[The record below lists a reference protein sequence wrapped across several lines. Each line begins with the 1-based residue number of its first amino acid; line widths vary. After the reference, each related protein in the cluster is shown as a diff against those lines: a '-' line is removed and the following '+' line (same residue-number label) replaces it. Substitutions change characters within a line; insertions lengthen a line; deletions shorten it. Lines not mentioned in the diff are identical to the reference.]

1 MKMHNKALLAIA
13 IACAAALSACDSE
26 KAANSIAKRV
36 PLALPEAGLYQANL
50 MSRDGDKATPRMIK
64 DLDGL
69 ALVYPKGET
78 VQHWGVWVDHQ
89 VGKVETNSQW
99 LGQADQKADK
109 DGIYPVQLIR
119 NSERLG
125 TSTALSSVTNDHN
138 LITFQDQPVIDLQG
152 KEIKRWVFD
161 FTRTGT
167 KFSDNSPI
175 YSGFSGHVAVTA
187 LTTKAV
193 TTASWSATDSDGF
206 SSDMVGKV
214 DTTNNGG
221 KLTVA
226 IEFPAAGCT
235 LVGEG
240 SATTGLSKLTMTG
253 FGKCNFKQSAAAT
266 PIENLWNA
274 ALARAMDNRVAYVVA
289 FTTDAKKE
297 ALVIGFPDTNGLLIT
312 ADKR

>member
-1 MKMHNKALLAIA
+1 MKMHNKALLA

-78 VQHWGVWVDHQ
+78 VQYWGVWVDHQ

-240 SATTGLSKLTMTG
+240 SATAGLSKLTMTG

-274 ALARAMDNRVAYVVA
+274 ALARAMDNRVAYVTTY
-289 FTTDAKKE
+289 TTDAKKE
-297 ALVIGFPDTNGLLIT
+297 ALAIGFPDTNGLLIT

>member
-1 MKMHNKALLAIA
+1 MKMHNKALLA

-36 PLALPEAGLYQANL
+36 PLALPEAGLYHANL
-50 MSRDGDKATPRMIK
+50 LSRDGDKATPRMIK

-78 VQHWGVWVDHQ
+78 VQYWGVWVDHQ

-240 SATTGLSKLTMTG
+240 SATAGLSKLTMTG

-274 ALARAMDNRVAYVVA
+274 ALARAMDNRVAYVTT

-297 ALVIGFPDTNGLLIT
+297 VLVIGFPDTNGLLIT

>member
-13 IACAAALSACDSE
+13 CTAALSACDSE

-50 MSRDGDKATPRMIK
+50 MSRDDDKATPRMIK

-78 VQHWGVWVDHQ
+78 LQHWGVWVDHQ

-99 LGQADQKADK
+99 VGQADQKADK

-240 SATTGLSKLTMTG
+240 SATAGLSKLTMTG

>member
-1 MKMHNKALLAIA
+1 MKMHNKALLA

-78 VQHWGVWVDHQ
+78 VQYWGVWVDHQ

-167 KFSDNSPI
+167 TFSDNSPI

-240 SATTGLSKLTMTG
+240 SATAGLSKLTMTG

-274 ALARAMDNRVAYVVA
+274 ALARAMDNRVAYV
-289 FTTDAKKE
+289 TTYTADAKKE

>member
-1 MKMHNKALLAIA
+1 MKMHNKALLA

-50 MSRDGDKATPRMIK
+50 MSRDSDKATPRMIK

-78 VQHWGVWVDHQ
+78 VQYWGVWVDHQ

-167 KFSDNSPI
+167 KFSDNAPI

-240 SATTGLSKLTMTG
+240 SATAGLSKLTMTG

-274 ALARAMDNRVAYVVA
+274 ALARAMDNRVAYV
-289 FTTDAKKE
+289 TTYNTDAKKE

>member
-1 MKMHNKALLAIA
+1 MKMHNKALLA

-36 PLALPEAGLYQANL
+36 PLALPEAGLYQASL

-78 VQHWGVWVDHQ
+78 VQYWGVWVDHQ

-193 TTASWSATDSDGF
+193 TTASWSATGSDGF

-240 SATTGLSKLTMTG
+240 SATAGLSKLTMTG

-274 ALARAMDNRVAYVVA
+274 ALARAMDNRVAYVTTY
-289 FTTDAKKE
+289 TTDAKKE

>member
-1 MKMHNKALLAIA
+1 MKMHNKALLA

-78 VQHWGVWVDHQ
+78 VQYWGVWVDHQ

-193 TTASWSATDSDGF
+193 TTASWSATGSDGF
-206 SSDMVGKV
+206 SSYMVGKV

-240 SATTGLSKLTMTG
+240 SATAGLSKLTMTG

-274 ALARAMDNRVAYVVA
+274 ALARAMDNRVAYVTT

>member
-1 MKMHNKALLAIA
+1 MKMHNKALLA

-125 TSTALSSVTNDHN
+125 TSMALSSVTNDHN

-240 SATTGLSKLTMTG
+240 SATAGLSKLTMTG

-274 ALARAMDNRVAYVVA
+274 ALARAMDNRVAYVTT

>member
-1 MKMHNKALLAIA
+1 MKMHNKALLA

-78 VQHWGVWVDHQ
+78 VQYWGVWVDHQ

-240 SATTGLSKLTMTG
+240 SATAGLSKLTMTG

-274 ALARAMDNRVAYVVA
+274 ALARAMDNSVAYVTA

>member
-1 MKMHNKALLAIA
+1 MKMHNKALLA

-78 VQHWGVWVDHQ
+78 VQYWGVWVDHQ

-240 SATTGLSKLTMTG
+240 SATAGLSKLTMTG

-274 ALARAMDNRVAYVVA
+274 ALARAMDNRVAYV
-289 FTTDAKKE
+289 TTYTADAKKE
-297 ALVIGFPDTNGLLIT
+297 ALVIGFPDANGLLIT

>member
-1 MKMHNKALLAIA
+1 MKMHNKALLA

-193 TTASWSATDSDGF
+193 TTASWSATGSDGF

-240 SATTGLSKLTMTG
+240 SATAGLSKLTMTG

-274 ALARAMDNRVAYVVA
+274 ALARAMDNRVAYITT
-289 FTTDAKKE
+289 FTSDAKKE
-297 ALVIGFPDTNGLLIT
+297 ALIIGFPDTNGLLIT

>member
-1 MKMHNKALLAIA
+1 MKMHNKALLA

-152 KEIKRWVFD
+152 KESKRWVFD
-161 FTRTGT
+161 FTRSGT

-193 TTASWSATDSDGF
+193 TTASWSATGSDGF

-240 SATTGLSKLTMTG
+240 SATAGLSKLTMSG

-274 ALARAMDNRVAYVVA
+274 ALARAMDNRVAYITT
-289 FTTDAKKE
+289 FTSDAKKE
-297 ALVIGFPDTNGLLIT
+297 ALIIGFPDTNGLLIT

>member
-1 MKMHNKALLAIA
+1 MKMHNKALLA

-69 ALVYPKGET
+69 ALVYPKGQT

-125 TSTALSSVTNDHN
+125 TSMALSSVTNDHN

-193 TTASWSATDSDGF
+193 TTASWSATASDGF

-240 SATTGLSKLTMTG
+240 STTAGLSKLTMTG

-274 ALARAMDNRVAYVVA
+274 ALARAMDNSVAYVTT
-289 FTTDAKKE
+289 FTADAKKE

>member
-1 MKMHNKALLAIA
+1 MKMHNKALLA

-187 LTTKAV
+187 LATKAV

-240 SATTGLSKLTMTG
+240 SATAGLSKLTMTG

-274 ALARAMDNRVAYVVA
+274 ALARAMDSRVAYVTT

>member
-1 MKMHNKALLAIA
+1 MKMHNKALLA

-125 TSTALSSVTNDHN
+125 NSTALSSVTNDHN

-226 IEFPAAGCT
+226 LEFPAAGCT

-240 SATTGLSKLTMTG
+240 SATAGLSKLTMTG

-274 ALARAMDNRVAYVVA
+274 ALARAMDNRVAYVTT
-289 FTTDAKKE
+289 FTADAKKE

>member
-1 MKMHNKALLAIA
+1 MKMHNKALLA

-78 VQHWGVWVDHQ
+78 VQYWGVWVDHQ

-240 SATTGLSKLTMTG
+240 SATAGLSKLTMTG

-274 ALARAMDNRVAYVVA
+274 ALARAMDNRVAYVTT

>member
-1 MKMHNKALLAIA
+1 MKMHNKALLA

-36 PLALPEAGLYQANL
+36 PLALPEAGLYQASL

-187 LTTKAV
+187 LATKAV

-240 SATTGLSKLTMTG
+240 SATAGLSKLTMTG

-274 ALARAMDNRVAYVVA
+274 ALARAMDNRVAYVTT

>member
-1 MKMHNKALLAIA
+1 MKMHNKALLA

-69 ALVYPKGET
+69 ALLYPKGET

-125 TSTALSSVTNDHN
+125 TSTALSSVTSDHN

-240 SATTGLSKLTMTG
+240 SATAGLSKLTMTG

-274 ALARAMDNRVAYVVA
+274 ALARAMDNRVAYVTTY
-289 FTTDAKKE
+289 TTDAKKE

>member
-1 MKMHNKALLAIA
+1 MKMHNKALLA

-69 ALVYPKGET
+69 ALIYPKGET
-78 VQHWGVWVDHQ
+78 VQYWGVWVDHQ
-89 VGKVETNSQW
+89 VGKVEINSQW

-175 YSGFSGHVAVTA
+175 YSGFSGHVAVMA

-193 TTASWSATDSDGF
+193 TTASWSATGSDGF

-240 SATTGLSKLTMTG
+240 SATAGLSKLTMTG

-274 ALARAMDNRVAYVVA
+274 ALARAMDNSVAYVTT

>member
-1 MKMHNKALLAIA
+1 MKMHNKALLA

-214 DTTNNGG
+214 DTTNNDG

-240 SATTGLSKLTMTG
+240 SATAGLSKLTMTG

-274 ALARAMDNRVAYVVA
+274 ALARAMDNRVAYVTTY
-289 FTTDAKKE
+289 TTDAKKD

>member
-1 MKMHNKALLAIA
+1 MKMHNKALLA

-152 KEIKRWVFD
+152 KESKRWVFD
-161 FTRTGT
+161 FTRSGT

-193 TTASWSATDSDGF
+193 TTASWSATGSDGF

-240 SATTGLSKLTMTG
+240 SATAGLSKLIMTG

-274 ALARAMDNRVAYVVA
+274 ALARAMDNRVAYV
-289 FTTDAKKE
+289 TTYTADAKKE

>member
-1 MKMHNKALLAIA
+1 MKMHNKALLA

-36 PLALPEAGLYQANL
+36 PLALPEAGLYHANL
-50 MSRDGDKATPRMIK
+50 LSRDGDKATPRMIK

-78 VQHWGVWVDHQ
+78 VQYWGVWVDHQ

-187 LTTKAV
+187 LSTKAV

-240 SATTGLSKLTMTG
+240 SATAGLSKLTMTG

-274 ALARAMDNRVAYVVA
+274 ALARAMDNSVAYVTTY
-289 FTTDAKKE
+289 TTDAKKE

>member
-1 MKMHNKALLAIA
+1 MKMHNKALLA

-26 KAANSIAKRV
+26 KAANSIAKRA

-240 SATTGLSKLTMTG
+240 SATAGLSKLTMTG

-274 ALARAMDNRVAYVVA
+274 ALARAMDNSVAYVTTY
-289 FTTDAKKE
+289 TTDAKKE

>member
-1 MKMHNKALLAIA
+1 MKMHNKALLA

-78 VQHWGVWVDHQ
+78 VQYWGVWVDHQ

-193 TTASWSATDSDGF
+193 TTASWSAADSDGF

-274 ALARAMDNRVAYVVA
+274 ALARAMDNSVAYVTT

-297 ALVIGFPDTNGLLIT
+297 ALVIGFPGTNGLLIT

>member
-1 MKMHNKALLAIA
+1 MKMHNKALLA

-78 VQHWGVWVDHQ
+78 VHHWGVWVDHQ

-193 TTASWSATDSDGF
+193 TTASWSATGSDGF

-240 SATTGLSKLTMTG
+240 SATAGLSKLTMTG

-274 ALARAMDNRVAYVVA
+274 ALARAMDNRVAYITT
-289 FTTDAKKE
+289 FTSDAKKE
-297 ALVIGFPDTNGLLIT
+297 ALIIGFPDTNGLLIT

>member
-13 IACAAALSACDSE
+13 CAAALFACDSE

-78 VQHWGVWVDHQ
+78 VQYWGVWVDHQ

-125 TSTALSSVTNDHN
+125 TSTALSSVTSDHN

-240 SATTGLSKLTMTG
+240 GATAGLSKLTMTG

-274 ALARAMDNRVAYVVA
+274 ALARAMDNSLAYVTT

>member
-1 MKMHNKALLAIA
+1 MKMHNKALLA

-240 SATTGLSKLTMTG
+240 SATAGLSKLTMTG

-274 ALARAMDNRVAYVVA
+274 ALARAMDNRVAYVTT
-289 FTTDAKKE
+289 FTADAKKE

>member
-1 MKMHNKALLAIA
+1 MKMHNKALLA

-152 KEIKRWVFD
+152 KEIKCWVFD

-240 SATTGLSKLTMTG
+240 SATAGLSKLTMTG

-274 ALARAMDNRVAYVVA
+274 ALARAMDNRVAYVTT

>member
-1 MKMHNKALLAIA
+1 MKMHNKALLA

-240 SATTGLSKLTMTG
+240 SATAGLSKLTMTG
-253 FGKCNFKQSAAAT
+253 FGKCNFKQSAVAT

-274 ALARAMDNRVAYVVA
+274 ALARAMDNRVAYVTTY
-289 FTTDAKKE
+289 TTDAKKE

>member
-1 MKMHNKALLAIA
+1 MKMHNKALLA

-78 VQHWGVWVDHQ
+78 VQYWGVWVDHQ

-125 TSTALSSVTNDHN
+125 TSTALSSVTSDHN

-193 TTASWSATDSDGF
+193 TTASWSATGSDGF
-206 SSDMVGKV
+206 SSDIVGKV

-240 SATTGLSKLTMTG
+240 SATAGLSKLTMTG

-274 ALARAMDNRVAYVVA
+274 ALARAMDNRVAYVST

>member
-1 MKMHNKALLAIA
+1 MKMHNRALLA

-78 VQHWGVWVDHQ
+78 LQHWGVWVDHQ

-193 TTASWSATDSDGF
+193 TTASWSATGSDGF
-206 SSDMVGKV
+206 SSDIVGKV

-240 SATTGLSKLTMTG
+240 SATAGLSKLTMTG

-274 ALARAMDNRVAYVVA
+274 ALARAMDNRVAYVTTY
-289 FTTDAKKE
+289 TTDAKKD

>member
-1 MKMHNKALLAIA
+1 MKMHNKALLA

-78 VQHWGVWVDHQ
+78 VQYWGVWVDHQ

-187 LTTKAV
+187 LATKAV
-193 TTASWSATDSDGF
+193 TTASWSATGSDGF

-240 SATTGLSKLTMTG
+240 SATAGLSKLTMTG

-274 ALARAMDNRVAYVVA
+274 ALARAMDNRVAYVTTY
-289 FTTDAKKE
+289 TTDAKKE

>member
-1 MKMHNKALLAIA
+1 MKMHNKALMA

-78 VQHWGVWVDHQ
+78 VQYWGVWVDHQ

-193 TTASWSATDSDGF
+193 TTASWSATGSDGF

-240 SATTGLSKLTMTG
+240 SAMAGLSKLTMSG

-274 ALARAMDNRVAYVVA
+274 ALARAMDNRVAYA
-289 FTTDAKKE
+289 TTYNTDAKKE

>member
-1 MKMHNKALLAIA
+1 MKMHNKALLA

-78 VQHWGVWVDHQ
+78 VQYWGVWVDHQ

-193 TTASWSATDSDGF
+193 TTASWSATGSDGF

-240 SATTGLSKLTMTG
+240 SATAGLSKLTMTG

-274 ALARAMDNRVAYVVA
+274 ALARAMDNRVAYVTTY
-289 FTTDAKKE
+289 TTDAKKE

>member
-1 MKMHNKALLAIA
+1 MKMHNKALLA

-78 VQHWGVWVDHQ
+78 LQHWGVWVDHQ

-240 SATTGLSKLTMTG
+240 GATAGLSKLTMTG

-274 ALARAMDNRVAYVVA
+274 ALARAMDNRVAYVTT

>member
-1 MKMHNKALLAIA
+1 MKMHNKALLA

-138 LITFQDQPVIDLQG
+138 LITFQDQPVIDLKG

-161 FTRTGT
+161 FTRSGT

-193 TTASWSATDSDGF
+193 TTASWSATDSDGL

-240 SATTGLSKLTMTG
+240 SATAGLSKLTMTG

-274 ALARAMDNRVAYVVA
+274 ALARAMDNRVAYV
-289 FTTDAKKE
+289 TTYTADAKKE

>member
-1 MKMHNKALLAIA
+1 MKMHNKALLT

-193 TTASWSATDSDGF
+193 TTASWSATGSDGF

-240 SATTGLSKLTMTG
+240 SATAGLSKLTMTG

-274 ALARAMDNRVAYVVA
+274 ALARAMDNSVAYVTT

-312 ADKR
+312 VDKR

>member
-1 MKMHNKALLAIA
+1 MKMHNKALLA

-78 VQHWGVWVDHQ
+78 VQYWGVWVDHQ

-240 SATTGLSKLTMTG
+240 SATAGLSKLTMAG

-274 ALARAMDNRVAYVVA
+274 ALARAMDNRVAYVTT

-297 ALVIGFPDTNGLLIT
+297 ALVIGFPDTNGLLIS

>member
-1 MKMHNKALLAIA
+1 MKMHNKALLA

-240 SATTGLSKLTMTG
+240 SATAGLSKLTMTG

-274 ALARAMDNRVAYVVA
+274 ALARAMDNRVAYVTT

-297 ALVIGFPDTNGLLIT
+297 ALVIGFPETNGLLIT

>member
-1 MKMHNKALLAIA
+1 MKMHNKALLA

-78 VQHWGVWVDHQ
+78 VQYWGVWVDHQ

-240 SATTGLSKLTMTG
+240 SATAGLSKLTMTG

-274 ALARAMDNRVAYVVA
+274 ALARAMDNSVAYVTT
-289 FTTDAKKE
+289 FTTDAKKD